1 MTHNTMKKRLCR
13 KFNISPR
20 EARLALRKYDYDYEV
35 AAETVALLKCGLTI
49 EELAKGIEA
58 FTKTVIRIGNGIAA
72 GISAFGEAFA
82 AEMKRE
88 EGGAANEDRN
98 GNTTT

>member
-1 MTHNTMKKRLCR
+1 MTHNTMKKRLRR

-20 EARLALRKYDYDYEV
+20 EARLALRKCDYDYEL
-35 AAETVALLKCGLTI
+35 AAGSVALRKCGLSI
-49 EELAKGIEA
+49 EELAKSLDA
-58 FTKTVIRIGNGIAA
+58 FTKTVIRIGNGLAA

-88 EGGAANEDRN
+88 EGGATN
-98 GNTTT
+98 GND

>member
-1 MTHNTMKKRLCR
+1 MTHNTMEKRLRR

-20 EARLALRKYDYDYEV
+20 EARLALRKCDYDYEV
-35 AAETVALLKCGLTI
+35 AAGYVELLKCGLTI
-49 EELAKGIEA
+49 EELSNGIEA
-58 FTKTVIRIGNGIAA
+58 FTKTAIRD
-72 GISAFGEAFA
+72 
-82 AEMKRE
+82 

>member
-1 MTHNTMKKRLCR
+1 MTHNTMEKRLRR

-35 AAETVALLKCGLTI
+35 AAESVALLKCGLSI

-58 FTKTVIRIGNGIAA
+58 FTNTVIRIGNSIAA
-72 GISAFGEAFA
+72 GISAFGKAFT
-82 AEMKRE
+82 EEINRE
-88 EGGAANEDRN
+88 EGVAEN
-98 GNTTT
+98 GND